1 MNTSFTGSPD
11 RFRFAN
17 FSHFIKHPWGRWCAV
32 SAVALAVSLFLGAPR
47 LGTAQSVSFVGAQTT
62 VPALGLHC
70 PRGVA
75 VDGSGNVFIADSND
89 SRVLMVPAGGG
100 AQFTVGIGLNGPN
113 GVTVDA
119 KGNIFIAD
127 SRNNRAVVIPVNG
140 GAQYTVGSGLSDPGG
155 VAVDGAGNVYIA
167 DTANRRVVVVP
178 ANGGGQYTVG
188 SGLRSTRDVA
198 LDKAGNL
205 YIADNG
211 NGRVVV
217 VPANGGDQYTVGTG
231 LSNPSGVVLDGAGN
245 IFISD
250 PNNSR
255 VVEVPAGGG
264 AQTTLPT
271 SGLFYPYGVAVDKA
285 GDVFIVDHA
294 GTVGRCPL
302 PGKTSQVVEWQRTAV
317 NYGSVIMQ
325 SSSMLTLN
333 YEVAATTTFG
343 PVDGGP
349 QSDFTLGAVNTC
361 KGTLSAHSPCMVN
374 ITFAPTER
382 GVREATIKLT
392 DSSGNTLVSTA
403 VQGNGVATTA
413 TTLTS
418 SPNPSKA
425 GEAVTFTATVTS
437 SAGMLPDGETVSFV
451 HGTTILGTGTSK
463 AGLATLTISTLP
475 VGGTTVTA
483 VYGGDTQFA
492 QSTSNRMRQVVK
504 GAGM

>member
-11 RFRFAN
+11 RVRFEN
-17 FSHFIKHPWGRWCAV
+17 FSQFIKHAWKRSFAV
-32 SAVALAVSLFLGAPR
+32 LATALAVFLLLGAPP
-47 LGTAQSVSFVGAQTT
+47 LGTAQNVSFVGAQTT

-75 VDGSGNVFIADSND
+75 VDGSGNVLIADSND
-89 SRVLMVPAGGG
+89 SRVLMVPAAGG

-113 GVTVDA
+113 GVTVDG

-127 SRNNRAVVIPVNG
+127 SRNNRAVVIPANG
-140 GAQYTVGSGLSDPGG
+140 AAQYTVGSGLRDPGG
-155 VAVDGAGNVYIA
+155 VAEDSAGNIYIA

-198 LDKAGNL
+198 LDKSGNL

-217 VPANGGDQYTVGTG
+217 VPADGGDQYTVGSG
-231 LSNPSGVVLDGAGN
+231 LSNPSGVVVDGTGN
-245 IFISD
+245 VFISD

-302 PGKTSQVVEWQRTAV
+302 PGETSQVVEWQRVAV
-317 NYGSVIMQ
+317 NYGSVVMQ
-325 SSSMLTLN
+325 SSSTLTLN
-333 YEVAATTTFG
+333 YEVIATTTFG

-349 QSDFTLGAVNTC
+349 QNDFTLGSVNTC
-361 KGTLSAHSPCMVN
+361 KGTLTAHSACMVN

-382 GVREATIKLT
+382 GTREATIKLT
-392 DSSGNTLVSTA
+392 DSSGTTLVSTA
-403 VQGNGVATTA
+403 VQGNGVAPTA

-418 SPNPSKA
+418 SPNPSRA

-437 SAGMLPDGETVSFV
+437 SAGTVPDGETVSFV
-451 HGTTILGTGTSK
+451 HGTSVLGTGTSK
-463 AGLATLTISTLP
+463 GGIATLTISGLP
-475 VGGTTVTA
+475 VGKITLTA

-492 QSTSNRMRQVVK
+492 ESTSNKMQQVVK
-504 GAGM
+504 GAEM